1 MSRAVMLLA
10 ILGLLPAPAADA
22 QDKAEAKAWA
32 EALAYFQRYSGSRDP
47 VERKQAAEAIG
58 EATTDKHD
66 KMAFQLISAVLRTEL
81 AKEGQNGRT
90 EEKISGEV
98 LEGCLKALKKLS
110 NKDVIAEM
118 TKIGK
123 AKAEN
128 PRIRAYCIWGMQEKS
143 DLKDVT
149 ELVED
154 KSPII
159 QIAAVDVLADRAE
172 AASNPLFLRLLTE
185 NRTWE
190 VKWLALRG
198 LEKGGDEKVIE
209 PMIESLAKCH
219 ADEGRLKDIYIR
231 ILKKLLDVE
240 LETDD
245 PNAWKAAWTAK
256 KSGSDVQ
263 PGTTM
268 VEPTQFYG
276 LKTRST
282 RLVFLLDRTGSMEAP
297 ASEPERSPY
306 KLPPEAA
313 GNEKEPPQERG
324 SREECTRMMK
334 KWLAVTAKTRI
345 EVAKKEII
353 STIYVLRP
361 VVHFNVVW
369 YESTPSP
376 WKQELVPAT
385 WVNKLD
391 AMQAADKINASG
403 GTNIWD
409 AVETGLKML
418 EIPQPKAQI
427 SPVALDR
434 KANYATAT
442 NGVDTMFL
450 MTDGRPNTGR
460 IEKPEDILAELKKVN
475 RLRKVTIHTICV
487 GDIPPGGA
495 TADSPDPVFLK
506 KIADQNTGDFV
517 HIKK

>member
-1 MSRAVMLLA
+1 MVILLA
-10 ILGLLPAPAADA
+10 FLGLLPAAAAQA
-22 QDKAEAKAWA
+22 QDKADAKAWA
-32 EALAYFQRYSGSRDP
+32 EALAYYQRYSTSRDP
-47 VERKQAAEAIG
+47 VERKQAAEAVG
-58 EATTDKHD
+58 EATSEKHD
-66 KMAFQLISAVLRTEL
+66 KLAWQLITTVLRAEL

-98 LEGCLKALKKLS
+98 LEGCLKAIRKLTS
-110 NKDVIAEM
+110 KDVLAEM
-118 TKIGK
+118 TKV
-123 AKAEN
+123 AKQKNEN
-128 PRIRAYCIWGMQEKS
+128 PRMRAYAIWGMESRS

-154 KSPII
+154 KSPIV
-159 QIAAVDVLADRAE
+159 QIAAVDVLAERAD
-172 AASNPLFLRLLTE
+172 AASNPVFLRLLSE
-185 NRTWE
+185 SRTWE
-190 VKWLALRG
+190 VKWLALKG

-209 PMIESLAKCH
+209 PLIESLGKCH
-219 ADEGRLKDIYIR
+219 ADEGRLKDLYIR

-240 LETDD
+240 IETDD

-256 KSGSDVQ
+256 KSGTDVQ

-306 KLPPEAA
+306 KLPPEAV
-313 GNEKEPPQERG
+313 GNDKEPPAEKL
-324 SREECTRMMK
+324 SREECTKMMK
-334 KWLAVTAKTRI
+334 KWLGITARTRI

-369 YESTPSP
+369 YESTPTP

-391 AMQAADKINASG
+391 AMTAADKINASG

-409 AVETGLKML
+409 ALELGMKFL
-418 EIPQPKAQI
+418 EIPTGGKQQAANI
-427 SPVALDR
+427 VSLDR
-434 KANYATAT
+434 KANYATST
-442 NGVDTMFL
+442 NGADTIFL
-450 MTDGRPNTGR
+450 MTDGRPTVGR
-460 IEKPEDILAELKKVN
+460 IDKPDDILAELKKVN
-475 RLRKVTIHTICV
+475 RLRKITIHTICV
-487 GDIPPGGA
+487 GEVPPGGP
-495 TADSPDPVFLK
+495 TPDSPDPAFLK
-506 KIADQNTGDFV
+506 KISDQNNGEFV